1 MAGGPRLGVFG
12 GTFDPVH
19 NGHVVAAVSARHAL
33 GLDRVLVVPARQP
46 WQKMDRELAP
56 AEDRFAMLQAA
67 VDGVDGLE
75 LSRLELDRP
84 GPSYTADTLEE
95 LSKATPEPHLFLI
108 VGADA
113 AADLSTWDRP
123 DDIRS
128 LATIAVVSRA
138 EPAAPGPP
146 GPPGP
151 GWQVEHVRI
160 PALEIS
166 STDLRRRV
174 AAGEPL
180 EGLMPPGAVRC
191 LRERGLYAGLR

>member
-1 MAGGPRLGVFG
+1 MADGSRLGVFG

-19 NGHVVAAVSARHAL
+19 NGHVVAAVSSRHAL
-33 GLDRVLVVPARQP
+33 VLDRVLVVPAREP
-46 WQKMDRELAP
+46 WQKRDRDLAP
-56 AEDRFAMLQAA
+56 AEDRFAMLHAA
-67 VDGVDGLE
+67 FDGIDGIG

-84 GPSYTADTLEE
+84 GPTYTADTLEE
-95 LSKATPEPHLFLI
+95 LSKGTPEPQLFLI

-113 AADLSTWDRP
+113 AADLATWDRP
-123 DDIRS
+123 EAIRS
-128 LATIAVVSRA
+128 LATIVIVSRA
-138 EPAAPGPP
+138 DLAAPAAPGP
-146 GPPGP
+146 
-151 GWQVEHVRI
+151 GWRVEHVRI
-160 PALEIS
+160 PALELS